1 MKMKHTIGNP
11 ISLIG
16 GGKSLIFS
24 DLHNRKLFL
33 LSFFLP
39 LCLVGMACF
48 FVSCGQDDLSGQEDG
63 ITRGE
68 QTDSTTHITVLT
80 DTTWAGTREYEY

>member
-1 MKMKHTIGNP
+1 
-11 ISLIG
+11 
-16 GGKSLIFS
+16 
-24 DLHNRKLFL
+24 
-33 LSFFLP
+33 
-39 LCLVGMACF
+39 MACF

-68 QTDSTTHITVLT
+68 QTDSTTHFTVLT

>member
-1 MKMKHTIGNP
+1 MRILRNLLSKRT
-11 ISLIG
+11 G
-16 GGKSLIFS
+16 GGISSKPTLKHLYTLLIQGFCV
-24 DLHNRKLFL
+24 
-33 LSFFLP
+33 

-63 ITRGE
+63 ITRGG